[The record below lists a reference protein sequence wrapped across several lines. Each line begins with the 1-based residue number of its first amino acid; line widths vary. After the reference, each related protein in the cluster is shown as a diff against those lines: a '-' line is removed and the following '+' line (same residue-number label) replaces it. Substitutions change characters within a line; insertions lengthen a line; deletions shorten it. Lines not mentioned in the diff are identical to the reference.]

1 MAFYRLLFK
10 FRPLVSEYLISS
22 DNHLF
27 CVPRLNTVAIG
38 LRFLSIIEGKPL
50 QVLKTTT
57 QYNPLKPKTDFYVWN
72 DRIFFLKFL
81 RKNTRYMHFEQKIAG
96 KI

>member
-27 CVPRLNTVAIG
+27 CVPRLNTAASG
-38 LRFLSIIEGKPL
+38 LRFLSIIGGKPL
-50 QVLKTTT
+50 QVLKTST
-57 QYNPLKPKTDFYVWN
+57 QYNPLKPKTDF
-72 DRIFFLKFL
+72 
-81 RKNTRYMHFEQKIAG
+81 
-96 KI
+96 